1 MKEVVTTNGAAYSV
15 DEQVHH
21 RLRPTKE
28 VVTTGGAAWRRAVF
42 LAQRSSGL
50 PDAEPGFQRTG
61 EDPCMRHMCCATPDC
76 ETGQENAWAV
86 WSHTVRN

>member
-42 LAQRSSGL
+42 LAHNSFVCVGVLIMQ
-50 PDAEPGFQRTG
+50 
-61 EDPCMRHMCCATPDC
+61 
-76 ETGQENAWAV
+76 
-86 WSHTVRN
+86 